1 MLESELTS
9 IRQKWEKETI
19 RSKARHN
26 ELLLQAQAAED
37 ELAAAKSAAE
47 EATQSLSIRAE
58 ELKASEERASKLR
71 NKLSTLK
78 QEQHSAATSGADLE
92 RIRADLEGTITS
104 LRMENDQLQE
114 QVVDLQHQVD
124 ELTGR
129 LGSALAAQGKSAS
142 RFAEYVK
149 VKRENEQLQNQL
161 SKASRA
167 TLAAQKRN
175 FGGTGGAAAVYA
187 MSQSL
192 QSPPG
197 GGGFSQRAT
206 AAAGPTLSA
215 SLDIATAQAYAAQ
228 SPMSC
233 KGGLL
238 PTVAH
243 QGTPQGATQH
253 SQGQLAAAVAHQARS
268 ALAPRT

>member
-37 ELAAAKSAAE
+37 ELATAKAAAE

-58 ELKASEERASKLR
+58 ELKASESRATKLR
-71 NKLSTLK
+71 NKLATLK

-92 RIRADLEGTITS
+92 RIRSELEGTITS
-104 LRMENDQLQE
+104 LRMENDELQE
-114 QVVDLQHQVD
+114 QVVALQRQID

-129 LGSALAAQGKSAS
+129 LSAALAAQGKSAS

-149 VKRENEQLQNQL
+149 VKRENEHLQSQL

-167 TLAAQKRN
+167 TLAAQKRG
-175 FGGTGGAAAVYA
+175 FGASSVGPLQT

-197 GGGFSQRAT
+197 GGLQLRS
-206 AAAGPTLSA
+206 AASPSLSA
-215 SLDIATAQAYAAQ
+215 ALDIATAQAHAAH
-228 SPMSC
+228 SPIARKS
-233 KGGLL
+233 GLL
-238 PTVAH
+238 PSVANP
-243 QGTPQGATQH
+243 GTPQGATQH
-253 SQGQLAAAVAHQARS
+253 AHGQLAAVAASQARS
-268 ALAPRT
+268 VLAAQHGLN